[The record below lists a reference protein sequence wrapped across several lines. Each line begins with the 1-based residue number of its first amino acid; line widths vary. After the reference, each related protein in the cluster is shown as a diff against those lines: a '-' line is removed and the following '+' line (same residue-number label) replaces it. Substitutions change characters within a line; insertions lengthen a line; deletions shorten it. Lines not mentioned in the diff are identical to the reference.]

1 MLCASLPYHHMS
13 ARHLSDFIMELTAS
27 SSAADHFDF
36 PFFKHIATNS
46 HRVNSYSKRRP
57 SPFSIMAGTGSS
69 SPFIKGEPD
78 DQLFGAGH
86 NQRYMG
92 TGQQF
97 NIQQQHFN
105 NAHNGGSINPNE
117 LTMMNGSYIPNSLQN
132 NFPTH
137 VSSANASFIKGISHL
152 DDDDLLESLGNFQD
166 QHINPSGMQNNHQ
179 NFNTIDDYDFSMP
192 QQMYPGQNGSAGLPI
207 DHQRLNNI
215 YSNTPDTDPPIASP
229 FNRGNFTMQQQQLLQ
244 LQQQQQ
250 FGNTLHS
257 PGSFPGSAPH
267 GDMHNGSLDSSYMN
281 AKARAARPS
290 LTAMQRKSSNPRSP
304 LTPKTPGINV
314 QSLNLNDPGPFAT
327 QPIRTTHTRQQKHAS
342 GTWDPQSAGS
352 LTSFPGSGFSS
363 PLQAGLHANAGIAD
377 ILKTGSLPPNLN
389 SSAQGGNA
397 PAMQTQ
403 EMKRRR
409 RRESHN
415 LVERRR
421 RDNIN
426 ERIQEL
432 SHLVPMHRLEDEKV
446 RKALQNNS
454 PLSPTLGSTS
464 MSPPQ
469 ATSGLAGP
477 GGRRATAGNITTGIP
492 MEEKDKGPNKG
503 DILNG
508 AVSWTR
514 DLMWMLHVKMQQ
526 QEELANIIKDLGGQ
540 YPFEATEDEKRMQ
553 SELAEAINKNNV
565 ANFTYSRSH
574 GSGLRVPKFT
584 DVKGTPLGGQPL
596 GGEAE
601 NSSLSPDL
609 DTPGGDGGQ
618 AGMGGPGQYWSGH
631 NSGGSG
637 EGSVEFK
644 EEDEYMDL
652 GQ

>member
-1 MLCASLPYHHMS
+1 
-13 ARHLSDFIMELTAS
+13 
-27 SSAADHFDF
+27 
-36 PFFKHIATNS
+36 
-46 HRVNSYSKRRP
+46 
-57 SPFSIMAGTGSS
+57 MAGTGSS
-69 SPFIKGEPD
+69 SPFIKDEPD
-78 DQLFGAGH
+78 DQLFGSSH
-86 NQRYMG
+86 NQRFIG
-92 TGQQF
+92 GGQQF
-97 NIQQQHFN
+97 NMPQQHFN
-105 NAHNGGSINPNE
+105 QFNSTQSNGGSINPND
-117 LTMMNGSYIPNSLQN
+117 LTMPMSMNGGYVGSSFQN
-132 NFPTH
+132 NFASQ
-137 VSSANASFIKGISHL
+137 VSNPNASFSKGISVL
-152 DDDDLLESLGNFQD
+152 DDDDILESLGNYQD
-166 QHINPSGMQNNHQ
+166 QHVNQNGMQGNHQ
-179 NFNTIDDYDFSMP
+179 NFTNIDDFDFNLP
-192 QQMYPGQNGSAGLPI
+192 QNMYSGQNGTAGMSMDQHARMNSVYSHTPEGDPI
-207 DHQRLNNI
+207 Q
-215 YSNTPDTDPPIASP
+215 SP
-229 FNRGNFTMQQQQLLQ
+229 FVHNFNHQQLRQ

-250 FGNTLHS
+250 FGNSLQSPNSFTGSTLQS
-257 PGSFPGSAPH
+257 S
-267 GDMHNGSLDSSYMN
+267 DMHNGSVDNSYMN
-281 AKARAARPS
+281 AKPRPRPS
-290 LTAMQRKSSNPRSP
+290 LTTMQRKSSNTRSP
-304 LTPKTPGINV
+304 LTPKTPGLGV
-314 QSLNLNDPGPFAT
+314 QSLNLNGTEAGSFPT
-327 QPIRTTHTRQQKHAS
+327 QPIRTTHNRHQKQTS

-363 PLQAGLHANAGIAD
+363 PIQAGIHPNPQISD
-377 ILKTGSLPPNLN
+377 ILKTGSLPPKLN
-389 SSAQGGNA
+389 SGTQGSNA

-477 GGRRATAGNITTGIP
+477 GARRATAGNITTGIP
-492 MEEKDKGPNKG
+492 IEEKDKGPNKG

-514 DLMWMLHVKMQQ
+514 DLMWMLHVKLQQ
-526 QEELANIIKDLGGQ
+526 QEELANLIKELGGV
-540 YPFEATEDEKRMQ
+540 YPFEPTEDEKRMQ
-553 SELAEAINKNNV
+553 SELADAISKNNV
-565 ANFTYSRSH
+565 PNFVYSRSH

-584 DVKGTPLGGQPL
+584 DVKGAPLGGNAA
-596 GGEAE
+596 GEVDS
-601 NSSLSPDL
+601 NSLSPDNHS
-609 DTPGGDGGQ
+609 TGDGGQ

-637 EGSVEFK
+637 EGSIEFK